1 MENKIPLNMYYNQNN
16 YQINNNNSQKN
27 NNKFHYKRKF
37 AELELNSADISENYN
52 YNPIKK
58 FKTGDNIIKE
68 VDSQISYLTLNDR
81 SNNNCKITSIPYNHR
96 AENSYPNNFDNKNL
110 DSNLYSNLYSNSI
123 NQEVNSYTY
132 EKEFRNDN
140 DHKTKIP
147 IILDMIMEKEL
158 VSKYN
163 KEQNEKLYNL
173 IFNIKL

>member
-110 DSNLYSNLYSNSI
+110 DSNLYSNSI